1 MADDER
7 LGNLKKM
14 DTILH
19 KMQDSA
25 QELINLDSEYGTYNT
40 EELKADID
48 NMIYW
53 LEQEIQHFGDY
64 EASTKKSKQKS
75 TMESKTKSFNS
86 MVKSIRVKNNKKK
99 VL

>member
-1 MADDER
+1 MADNDR

-14 DTILH
+14 DMILH

-40 EELKADID
+40 EELKTDID

-64 EASTKKSKQKS
+64 SASTRKSKN
-75 TMESKTKSFNS
+75 KSFNE
-86 MVKSIRVKNNKKK
+86 MVKSVRHNNSKKRTI
-99 VL
+99 